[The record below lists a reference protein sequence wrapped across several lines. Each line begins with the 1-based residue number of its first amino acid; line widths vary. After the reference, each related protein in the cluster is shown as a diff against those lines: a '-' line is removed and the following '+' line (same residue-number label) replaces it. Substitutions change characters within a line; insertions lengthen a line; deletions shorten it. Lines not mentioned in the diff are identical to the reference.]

1 MNKILLEMKELKLY
15 YFATCY
21 CEQYACTLED
31 PFKDKEVAKGYCES
45 LSQYYQKYIF
55 RSFIYTYTEDFD
67 STMKTFCK
75 QNKRIKQLINKVQ
88 IFTNST
94 KLCNDV
100 RNIIISFL
108 ITPPKYFS
116 AVNI

>member
-1 MNKILLEMKELKLY
+1 MHKILREMKELKLY

-21 CEQYACTLED
+21 CEQYTYKLED
-31 PFKDKEVAKGYCES
+31 PFKNKEVAKGYCES

-75 QNKRIKQLINKVQ
+75 QNKRIKQLINRVE
-88 IFTNST
+88 IFSKKC
-94 KLCNDV
+94 KLCNDI
-100 RNIIISFL
+100 RNIIVSFL
-108 ITPPKYFS
+108 ITPPKIYS
-116 AVNI
+116 ATNI